1 MYWSD
6 HSHRDNRT
14 SPKNYSNAGKSR
26 FPMGSSRSEFG
37 GGKGVSQ
44 GVGSGE
50 MQELL
55 PNDNGGENTEIL
67 IYIEV
72 QI

>member
-1 MYWSD
+1 
-6 HSHRDNRT
+6 
-14 SPKNYSNAGKSR
+14 
-26 FPMGSSRSEFG
+26 MGSSRSEFG